1 MIVVDTHAWL
11 WWVNGDERR
20 LSKSARRELDRASSV
35 GVCAI
40 TVWEIARLVAVGRY
54 RLEPDMKTWVSDALA
69 VDRVE
74 LLPLS
79 PNIAMTAASLG
90 SAIHKD
96 PADRMI
102 VATAL
107 EHDVPI
113 VTKDGAI
120 RDAGIV
126 RCIW

>member
-1 MIVVDTHAWL
+1 MGI
-11 WWVNGDERR
+11 
-20 LSKSARRELDRASSV
+20 
-35 GVCAI
+35 CAI
-40 TVWEIARLVAVGRY
+40 TIWEIARLVALGRY
-54 RLEPDMKTWVSDALA
+54 RLEPDMKAWVRDALA
-69 VDRVE
+69 IDRVE

-107 EHDVPI
+107 EHDVAI
-113 VTKDGAI
+113 VTKDGPI
-120 RDAGIV
+120 TDAGIV